1 MHFKFALCC
10 WLFYLCLN
18 FRYKMY
24 TKNILQSI
32 LAFSVIAFGVN
43 TKAQPQQ
50 QSTKAIYYKQQE
62 VGTSNYRYIIKN
74 NDTLLQGPYT
84 IHVQFGNPEDCTE
97 FESLKLSGNYY
108 NNQKN
113 ATWQYIYQKLTPQ
126 ITGIQNY
133 TPLATVYG
141 VEHSIKAG
149 FRNNKATGVWTA
161 QKDTVLNSKKSDN
174 IEQGK
179 FDFSK
184 NLGTYTHNTKQVQ
197 ASVSV
202 NEKGFFDG
210 KSVLTYY
217 QDTLLIEE
225 TRMYE
230 DGFLLSLHK
239 KIVGTS
245 DSNLLSVYYEKV
257 LEKLDSIKNK
267 STLIEKG
274 IMPFPTLFDD
284 GFSNNSIEIEAQLIG
299 NEILNAMRTLL
310 FESDIKLAEFQ
321 FFETKKMLSSKRF
334 IFPFTAKEQALIE
347 ALELVEL
354 DSAKAKLK
362 TYQNNKRLEIN
373 RFKSSELAFSMT
385 LCEHLS
391 EKIDVLRETIELLKS
406 DSIVYKDR
414 NVLFRDGI
422 QELQQFDT
430 LVFEQGGN
438 KQIKVVDFEVGIESP
453 VLLPEKLK
461 RYTENVLK
469 ESEVLFRYFD
479 SEIIKLNKLTQLN
492 ELEERI
498 LEQKQS
504 IDSLYLGQNEDDTIQ
519 VSESNPYALKIHT
532 NIVTGY
538 FNKQMEIYSNENE
551 FAVKKE
557 MGESLLQLFD
567 TLEAW
572 FPRIEKMYSQEKRWD
587 EVFTKYAYNPF
598 TDANDIK
605 ERIKRRIYQR
615 GANEL
620 WAFCTNEI
628 VLCNNAQCI
637 DNKLDEVEL
646 LSKKL
651 LELASKS
658 DRETRKIERKLR
670 KESDP
675 EKIKRILGL

>member
-1 MHFKFALCC
+1 MSTFNKLTFVFV
-10 WLFYLCLN
+10 LF
-18 FRYKMY
+18 
-24 TKNILQSI
+24 T
-32 LAFSVIAFGVN
+32 FGVN
-43 TKAQPQQ
+43 TMAQPQQ
-50 QSTKAIYYKQQE
+50 QKTSLIFDNLQE
-62 VGTSNYRYIIKN
+62 VGTKSYRFIVKN
-74 NDTLLQGPYT
+74 NDTLLQGPYNVD
-84 IHVQFGNPEDCTE
+84 IQIGSPGDCKE
-97 FESLKLSGNYY
+97 FESVKLSGNYY

-113 ATWQYIYQKLTPQ
+113 ATWQYTYQKLTPQ

-149 FRNNKATGVWTA
+149 FRNNNATGIWTA
-161 QKDTVLNSKKSDN
+161 QKDSVLNSKKSDN

-184 NLGTYTHNTKQVQ
+184 NSGTYTHITKQVQ

-230 DGFLLSLHK
+230 DGFLLSLYK
-239 KIVGTS
+239 KIAGTS
-245 DSNLLSVYYEKV
+245 DSNLLSLHYEKV
-257 LEKLDSIKNK
+257 IEKLDSIKNK

-274 IMPFPTLFDD
+274 EMPFPTLFDD
-284 GFSNNSIEIEAQLIG
+284 GFSENSIEIETQLIG

-310 FESDIKLAEFQ
+310 FESKIKLSEIDFLDD
-321 FFETKKMLSSKRF
+321 KKMFTSKRF
-334 IFPFTAKEQALIE
+334 IFPFTAKEQALID
-347 ALELVEL
+347 AFELKEL
-354 DSAKAKLK
+354 DSAKAELK
-362 TYQNNKRLEIN
+362 TYQSNKRLEIN

-385 LCEHLS
+385 LSEHLS
-391 EKIDVLRETIELLKS
+391 EKIDVLRETFHLLKS
-406 DSIVYKDR
+406 DSIVYKNR
-414 NVLFRDGI
+414 NVLFRNGI
-422 QELQQFDT
+422 QELQQLDT

-438 KQIKVVDFEVGIESP
+438 KQIKVVDYELGIDSP

-461 RYTENVLK
+461 RYTQNVLK
-469 ESEVLFRYFD
+469 QSESLFRFFD
-479 SEIIKLNKLTQLN
+479 SEIINLNKLTQLN

-504 IDSLYLGQNEDDTIQ
+504 IDSLYLGQNKDDTIQ

-551 FAVKKE
+551 FAVKKA

-572 FPRIEKMYSQEKRWD
+572 FTQIEKMYSQEKRWD

-620 WAFCTNEI
+620 WAFCTNEL

-658 DRETRKIERKLR
+658 DRDTRKIERKLR

>member
-1 MHFKFALCC
+1 MLFEFPLCA
-10 WLFYLCLN
+10 WLFYLCHN

-32 LAFSVIAFGVN
+32 LAFSVIALGVN

-50 QSTKAIYYKQQE
+50 QNTKIIYYNQQE

-74 NDTLLQGPYT
+74 KDTLLQGPYT
-84 IHVQFGNPEDCTE
+84 IHIQFGNPEDCTE
-97 FESLKLSGNYY
+97 FETLKLNGNYY

-113 ATWQYIYQKLTPQ
+113 ATWQYTYQKLTPQ

-141 VEHSIKAG
+141 IEHSIKAG
-149 FRNNKATGVWTA
+149 FRNNKAIGIWTA
-161 QKDTVLNSKKSDN
+161 QRDTVLNSKKSDN

-184 NLGTYTHNTKQVQ
+184 NLGTYTHNTKQIQ

-202 NEKGFFDG
+202 NENGFFDG

-225 TRMYE
+225 IRMYE

-274 IMPFPTLFDD
+274 IMPFPILFDD
-284 GFSNNSIEIEAQLIG
+284 GFSKNSIELESQFVG

-310 FESDIKLAEFQ
+310 FESEIKLSEFQ
-321 FFETKKMLSSKRF
+321 FFENKKMFSSKRF
-334 IFPFTAKEQALIE
+334 VFPFTTKELAIID
-347 ALELVEL
+347 AFELNEL
-354 DSAKAKLK
+354 DSADAELK
-362 TYQNNKRLEIN
+362 RYQSNKRLEIN

-385 LCEHLS
+385 LCEHLC
-391 EKIDVLRETIELLKS
+391 EKISVLRETIELLKS
-406 DSIVYKDR
+406 DSIVYKNR

-438 KQIKVVDFEVGIESP
+438 RQIKVVDFEVEIDSP

-461 RYTENVLK
+461 KYTQNVLK
-469 ESEVLFRYFD
+469 QSKNLFHFFD
-479 SEIIKLNKLTQLN
+479 AEIIKLNKLTQLN

-498 LEQKQS
+498 LEQKEF
-504 IDSLYLGQNEDDTIQ
+504 IDKLYLEQNEEDSIQ
-519 VSESNPYALKIHT
+519 VSESNPYALQIHT
-532 NIVTGY
+532 NIATAY

-551 FAVKKE
+551 FAVKKA

-572 FPRIEKMYSQEKRWD
+572 FPRIEKMYLQEKRWD

-615 GANEL
+615 GAIEL
-620 WAFCTNEI
+620 WSFCTNELL
-628 VLCNNAQCI
+628 LCNNALCI
-637 DNKLDEVEL
+637 DNKLNEIEL

-658 DRETRKIERKLR
+658 DRDTRKIERKLR

>member
-1 MHFKFALCC
+1 MSTFNKLTFVFV
-10 WLFYLCLN
+10 LF
-18 FRYKMY
+18 
-24 TKNILQSI
+24 S
-32 LAFSVIAFGVN
+32 FGVN
-43 TKAQPQQ
+43 TMAQPQQ
-50 QSTKAIYYKQQE
+50 QKTSLIFDNLQE
-62 VGTSNYRYIIKN
+62 VGTKSYRFIVKN
-74 NDTLLQGPYT
+74 NDTLLQGPYNVD
-84 IHVQFGNPEDCTE
+84 IQIGSPGDCKE
-97 FESLKLSGNYY
+97 FESVKLSGNYY

-113 ATWQYIYQKLTPQ
+113 ATWQYTYQKLTPQ

-149 FRNNKATGVWTA
+149 FRNNNATGIWTA
-161 QKDTVLNSKKSDN
+161 QKDSVLNSKKSDN

-184 NLGTYTHNTKQVQ
+184 NSGTYTHITKQVQ

-230 DGFLLSLHK
+230 DGFLLSLYK
-239 KIVGTS
+239 KIAGTS
-245 DSNLLSVYYEKV
+245 DSNLLSLHYEKV
-257 LEKLDSIKNK
+257 IEKLDSIKNK

-274 IMPFPTLFDD
+274 EMPFPTLFDD
-284 GFSNNSIEIEAQLIG
+284 GFSENSIEIETQLIG

-310 FESDIKLAEFQ
+310 FESKIKLSEIDFLDD
-321 FFETKKMLSSKRF
+321 KKMFTSKRF
-334 IFPFTAKEQALIE
+334 IFPFTAKEQALID
-347 ALELVEL
+347 AFELKEL
-354 DSAKAKLK
+354 DSAKAELK
-362 TYQNNKRLEIN
+362 TYQSNKRLEIN

-385 LCEHLS
+385 LSEHLS
-391 EKIDVLRETIELLKS
+391 EKIDVLRETFHLLKS
-406 DSIVYKDR
+406 DSIVYKNR
-414 NVLFRDGI
+414 NVLFRNGI
-422 QELQQFDT
+422 QELQQLDT

-438 KQIKVVDFEVGIESP
+438 KQIKVVDYELGIDSP

-461 RYTENVLK
+461 RYTQNVLK
-469 ESEVLFRYFD
+469 QSESLFRFFD
-479 SEIIKLNKLTQLN
+479 SEIINLNKLTQLN

-504 IDSLYLGQNEDDTIQ
+504 IDSLYLGQNKDDTIQ

-551 FAVKKE
+551 FAVKKA

-572 FPRIEKMYSQEKRWD
+572 FTRIEKMYSQEKRWD

-620 WAFCTNEI
+620 WAFYTNEL

-658 DRETRKIERKLR
+658 DRDTRKIERKLR